1 MHLFKEVTAEYCK
14 YCIICGLISR
24 SKCKLATEDA
34 KRVNEM
40 QKSFLK
46 KFHILTWPLYHREF
60 HNSFQSELPTN
71 RSLESLVLLSLRA
84 VLSTSRRKKVFFYFF
99 AHEKG
104 LGHMFQK

>member
-1 MHLFKEVTAEYCK
+1 MFKEVTAEYCK

-46 KFHILTWPLYHREF
+46 KFHILT
-60 HNSFQSELPTN
+60 
-71 RSLESLVLLSLRA
+71 
-84 VLSTSRRKKVFFYFF
+84 
-99 AHEKG
+99 
-104 LGHMFQK
+104 